1 MIYLMLAFGLLIG
14 IAHYFSRRLKME
26 GPNKMK
32 LLSLSS
38 GVFITYLF
46 LHMFPELYEI
56 DVMLNKTSL
65 VFVLIGFSIFHILE
79 KYIYKHSKSTNTLK
93 RELKEVHAVSL
104 FIYYFVIG
112 IAIVNLGEYIG
123 TLEMILFI
131 VPVLVHAALSS
142 ISFGET
148 HAVAKGAP
156 IIRLFVSSSTL
167 LGILMAYSLGILRIA
182 HYAIVGSILGMLLYI
197 TIVDS
202 IPKEKEGEPAYF
214 LLGVVIYAIIIGFS
228 WSI

>member
-1 MIYLMLAFGLLIG
+1 MIYLMLVFGVMIG
-14 IAHYFSRRLKME
+14 VIHYSSSRMRLH
-26 GPNKMK
+26 GPNKMR

-79 KYIYKHSKSTNTLK
+79 KYIYRHTKSTNVLK

-131 VPVLVHAALSS
+131 VPVMMHAALSS

-148 HAVAKGAP
+148 HAVTKGAP
-156 IIRLFVSSSTL
+156 IIRLMVSSSTL
-167 LGILMAYSLGILRIA
+167 LGILMTYIIGVMRIA
-182 HYAIVGSILGMLLYI
+182 HYAIVGSVLGMLLYI

-202 IPKEKEGEPAYF
+202 IPKEKEGDPAFF
-214 LLGVVIYAIIIGFS
+214 LLGVIVYSIIIGVS
-228 WSI
+228 WTI